1 MMEKT
6 LPWDEARTLIDVL
19 SEVGL
24 KFADEPAFTQSG
36 QTLSFAEL
44 LRLSRR
50 VAAYLQSREDLQL
63 GDRVAVQI
71 PNTLL
76 YPVLAWGILQAGM
89 VIVNLNPQYTPRET
103 LRQLKDSGAKV
114 WFCADISAHLIAE
127 VRKDYDVPLVVTCRL
142 FELHPWPQ
150 RNIYQFV
157 LRYRRKAIRPY
168 SEHRVVTVHSVL
180 RAVSDK
186 KWVRPNVKPSDTA
199 MLQYTGGSSGVNMG
213 AMLSHE
219 NLVANL
225 EQVRQFLGDQAPLS
239 KEILVA
245 PLPLYHIFSFTVHC
259 AAAVLAGYHTIL
271 IMDASNIK
279 GMVSELRRVPF
290 TIMTGVNTL
299 FFALMRLDSFKELD
313 FRSLKFAVAG
323 GMKLDPS
330 VAQKWQTLTGSPILE
345 GFGMTELSPVA
356 SWNPMSDNRLG
367 TIGKPLP
374 FTEMKLTDH
383 DGRGIETPNTPGEL
397 WVRGPQVM
405 KGYWQQPEETSRHI
419 DQEGWMRTGDLAT
432 FDPDNY
438 WSIVGRK
445 KRMILVSGF
454 NVYPQEVEEVL
465 RSHPDVTDAR
475 VVGRSHPVNGES
487 IKAYII
493 TDNQTLTVHAL
504 REYCR
509 QKLTSYKLPKQIEVV
524 AELPDSR

>member
-1 MMEKT
+1 MEKT
-6 LPWDEARTLIDVL
+6 LPWDQGRTLIDVL
-19 SEVGL
+19 SEVGS
-24 KFADEPAFTQSG
+24 KFAKEPAFTQSG
-36 QTLSFAEL
+36 KTLTFAEL

-50 VAAYLQSREDLQL
+50 VAAYLQSRAELKP
-63 GDRVAVQI
+63 GDRVAVQL

-76 YPVLAWGILQAGM
+76 YPVVAWGILQAGM
-89 VIVNLNPQYTPRET
+89 VIVNLNPQYTARET
-103 LRQLKDSGAKV
+103 LRQLSDAEAKA
-114 WFCADISAHLIAE
+114 WFCADISAHLISE
-127 VRKDYDVPLVVTCRL
+127 VRKSYAPPLVITCRL

-168 SEHRVVTVHSVL
+168 SDHQVVAFHAVL
-180 RAVSDK
+180 RAVSERRWVK
-186 KWVRPNVKPSDTA
+186 PEVRPSDLA
-199 MLQYTGGSSGVNMG
+199 MLQYTGGSSGVHMG

-225 EQVRQFLGDQAPLS
+225 EQVRQFLNDQAPLA
-239 KEILVA
+239 KEVLVA

-259 AAAVLAGYHTIL
+259 AAALLSGFHTVL

-279 GMVSELRRVPF
+279 SVVADLRRVPF
-290 TIMTGVNTL
+290 TVITGVNTL
-299 FFALMRLDSFKELD
+299 FFALMRLESFRKLD
-313 FRSLKFAVAG
+313 FRTLKFAIAG

-330 VAQKWQTLTGSPILE
+330 VARRWQELTGAPILE

-356 SWNPMSDNRLG
+356 SWNPLNDNRLG

-374 FTEMKLTDH
+374 FTEMRLTDTH
-383 DGRGIETPNTPGEL
+383 GQPITATDTPGEL

-405 KGYWQQPEETSRHI
+405 KGYWQRPDETARHVNE
-419 DQEGWMRTGDLAT
+419 EGWMRTGDLAT
-432 FDPDNY
+432 FDRDNY

-454 NVYPQEVEEVL
+454 NVYPQEVEDVL
-465 RSHPDVTDAR
+465 RSHPDVTDAY
-475 VVGRSHPVNGES
+475 VVGKLHPVNGES

-493 TDNQTLTVHAL
+493 TGNQALTVHSL

-509 QKLTSYKLPKQIEVV
+509 QHLTSYKLPKQIEVV
-524 AELPDSR
+524 DVLPDNR